1 MSLLHIRLQCD
12 QSHLQLFGFSMLF
25 RGLFVPRG
33 EEGKNQKTQRENF
46 YETQAWHI
54 FSEILSENLN
64 EYPQEVF

>member
-1 MSLLHIRLQCD
+1 M
-12 QSHLQLFGFSMLF
+12 
-25 RGLFVPRG
+25 PRG

-54 FSEILSENLN
+54 LSEILSENLN